1 MSDACERTIATS
13 DPAYW
18 AEVEAAWEGRVERP
32 EPRRLG
38 TVRGG
43 VLAAMMLGLQEAL
56 APQHR
61 AEVVHE
67 VELDQPVRP
76 VGGVVL
82 HFDPASPRRT
92 VAVLGSVTPPP

>member
-1 MSDACERTIATS
+1 MSE
-13 DPAYW
+13 PAYW
-18 AEVEAAWEGRVERP
+18 AEVEAAWESRVERP
-32 EPRRLG
+32 APRRIG
-38 TVRGG
+38 PVRGG

-56 APQHR
+56 EPRQR
-61 AEVVHE
+61 DEVVFE
-67 VELDQPVRP
+67 VELDQPERA